1 MSNGMLQQHAR
12 VLQQFN
18 TDSIKI
24 LLLENVSQGAVKI
37 LREQGFEVDF
47 YTGAW
52 SEDELVEKIG
62 GYHAIGIRSKTRL
75 TQRVFDAAHQLLVV
89 GCFCIGTNQVDL
101 SAATKNGVAVF
112 NSPFANSRSV
122 AELVIAEMMCLS
134 RLLTDRA
141 QEMRQG
147 TWNKVSKRCF
157 ELRGKLL
164 GIVGYGHIGS
174 QLSVLAESM
183 GMQVIYHDVVPLM
196 PLGSARQADSLEELL
211 SEADFVSI
219 HVPELPETRGMIG
232 ERELSLMKPGAYL
245 INNARG
251 TVVQIPA
258 LVEALKSQHIG
269 GCALD
274 VYPREPAKNGVN
286 AFNND
291 LNEWASEL
299 QSQANVIMTPHIGG
313 STEEAQR
320 AIGVEVSNALCRY
333 LNFGVS
339 TGAVNFPEVN
349 LRPITEQEVRSIR
362 LCYVHHNQPGAL
374 LAVNEII
381 GSHNVD
387 KQITDSL
394 KDIAYLLA
402 DISDVSESDIQDI
415 HMRLSKTPASILVRG
430 PCPDPDSS
438 SLLNLHS
445 LSTPI
450 CSADGH
456 RLVES
461 VSSLRSASIEHA
473 ASYPRTSNAEREP
486 FAGGTVHKESTGLV

>member
-1 MSNGMLQQHAR
+1 
-12 VLQQFN
+12 
-18 TDSIKI
+18 
-24 LLLENVSQGAVKI
+24 
-37 LREQGFEVDF
+37 
-47 YTGAW
+47 
-52 SEDELVEKIG
+52 
-62 GYHAIGIRSKTRL
+62 
-75 TQRVFDAAHQLLVV
+75 
-89 GCFCIGTNQVDL
+89 
-101 SAATKNGVAVF
+101 
-112 NSPFANSRSV
+112 
-122 AELVIAEMMCLS
+122 
-134 RLLTDRA
+134 
-141 QEMRQG
+141 
-147 TWNKVSKRCF
+147 
-157 ELRGKLL
+157 
-164 GIVGYGHIGS
+164 
-174 QLSVLAESM
+174 
-183 GMQVIYHDVVPLM
+183 MQVIYHDVVPLM

-430 PCPDPDSS
+430 PCTDPDSS

-461 VSSLRSASIEHA
+461 VSSPWSASIEHA
-473 ASYPRTSNAEREP
+473 ASYSWTGNAECEP
-486 FAGGTVHKESTGLV
+486 FARGAVHKKPTSMV